1 MTFYLIKTY
10 YYMFR
15 VHMLSEVIVM
25 NVKEEMINLK
35 KQNKTY
41 KEISLS

>member
-1 MTFYLIKTY
+1 
-10 YYMFR
+10 
-15 VHMLSEVIVM
+15 MLSEVIVM